1 MYYLCGM
8 KIESTNLKTINSFA
22 LQNKVTASYIYKL
35 IKEGKMKP
43 VIIDDVQFI
52 DMSVYS
58 TLPKK

>member
-1 MYYLCGM
+1 M
-8 KIESTNLKTINSFA
+8 KINLDTLKTIKNFA

-43 VIIDDVQFI
+43 IIIDNVKFI

-58 TLPKK
+58 ALPGK

>member
-1 MYYLCGM
+1 M
-8 KIESTNLKTINSFA
+8 KINIDNLKTIKNFA

-43 VIIDDVQFI
+43 VVIDEVQFI

-58 TLPKK
+58 ALPKK